1 MANVNPNSTIRLLH
15 NCPLDKTYDHTIYFT
30 NSTNQANYFSSLTKY
45 TYTNYSYVRQD
56 RGIKVQA
63 NVGDNLYD
71 CNYLMFKNTSFENK
85 WFYAF
90 VTHVEYVN
98 NNTWVVDYELDVMQT
113 WFFDYELEQCFVARE
128 HSITD
133 EIGDNLVP
141 EGLELG
147 DYVSEGITRTAN
159 NNIDTGSMTDSAL
172 ADLSLVFACTFDRQ
186 YNDYSGGFYNGM
198 YSGLCFVDFPFPNPA
213 TTANIQAFVTNVR
226 NWVDGATD
234 AGKPAG
240 IITAFVMPTAFVRSD
255 TTPSTNVGFTK
266 TVAYDD
272 IDGHPVRNKK
282 LFTYPYNF
290 LYATNMQGQS
300 CAYHFEYFDDPNGL
314 GFQLE
319 TNYAP
324 NTNVVLTPLNY
335 KGAGLANYDEKL
347 VLSGYPEL
355 PYSTDV
361 FKAWCAMSSGQ
372 EQINAIASIG
382 HSLLSGGAMGALAG
396 SVVPG
401 VGTATGAIVGAGIN
415 ISTTV
420 ASYLQN
426 RHYQDIK
433 PPQANTGA
441 GSTTMAS
448 IGMLDFAF
456 MHKHVRKEF
465 AEIIDDYF
473 DMYGYATHR
482 CKVPNRNVRP
492 HWTYTKTVG
501 CCIKGSIPA
510 DDMAKICDVYNAGIT
525 FWVNG
530 AEVGN
535 YSLNNAPA

>member
-1 MANVNPNSTIRLLH
+1 MANVNPNSTIMLLH

-30 NSTNQANYFSSLTKY
+30 NLTDQTNYFSSLSKY
-45 TYTNYSYVRQD
+45 TFTNYSYVRQD
-56 RGIKVQA
+56 RRLKVQA
-63 NVGDNLYD
+63 SVGQNLYD
-71 CNYLMFKNTSFENK
+71 CNYMMFKNTSFENK

-90 VTHVEYVN
+90 VTHVEYDN
-98 NNTWVVDYELDVMQT
+98 NLTWLIDFELDVMQS
-113 WFFDYELEQCFVARE
+113 WFFDYELERCFVARE
-128 HSITD
+128 HSRTD

-141 EGLELG
+141 ESLELG
-147 DYVSEGITRTAN
+147 DYVSEGITRTAD

-186 YNDYSGGFYNGM
+186 YNDYYGGYYNGM
-198 YSGLCFVDFPFPNPA
+198 YSGLCFIDFPFPKPA
-213 TTANIQAFVTNVR
+213 TTANIQSFVNNVR
-226 NWVDGATD
+226 TWLDGATG
-234 AGKPAG
+234 AGKPQG
-240 IITAFVMPTAFVRSD
+240 IVTAFVMPTAFVRSD

-266 TVAYDD
+266 TATFND

-282 LFTYPYNF
+282 LFTFPYNF

-300 CAYHFEYFDDPNGL
+300 CAYHFEYFSDPEEL

-324 NTNVVLTPLNY
+324 NTSVVLTPLNY
-335 KGAGLANYDEKL
+335 KGTGLANYDEKL

-355 PYSTDV
+355 PYATDV

-372 EQINAIASIG
+372 EQINAIASI
-382 HSLLSGGAMGALAG
+382 SSSAISGGMIGAIAG
-396 SVVPG
+396 GQVIP
-401 VGTATGAIVGAGIN
+401 GAIVGAGVGIA
-415 ISTTV
+415 TTV

-482 CKVPNRNVRP
+482 CKIPNRNVRP

-501 CCIKGSIPA
+501 CCVKGSVPA
-510 DDMAKICDVYNAGIT
+510 DDMATICKIYDTGIT
-525 FWVNG
+525 FWRYG
-530 AEVGN
+530 AEVGRYDLDN
-535 YSLNNAPA
+535 RPVSN